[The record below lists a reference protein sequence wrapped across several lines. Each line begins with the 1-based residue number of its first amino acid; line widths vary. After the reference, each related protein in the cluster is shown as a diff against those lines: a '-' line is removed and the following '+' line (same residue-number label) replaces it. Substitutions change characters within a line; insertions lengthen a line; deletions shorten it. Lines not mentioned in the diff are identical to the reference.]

1 MRIIFFLLILFVSSC
16 ASYKQNIMFKSTEAE
31 AAEKAKKVA
40 SETEKNFQIA
50 KNDRLTMEIY
60 SNGGERLIDPNPEL
74 SKINQNTQTASEKEP
89 VYLVDING
97 VTKLPMVG
105 DVRLEGLSLKQAEE
119 VLQKEYSRFFKD
131 PYVQLSFVNKRVIVL
146 GAMGGQVI
154 PLENENIRVVEVLA
168 LAKGLD
174 NNSKAQN
181 MRLIRG
187 EKVYEIDFSTIEG
200 FKNGNMLIQSG
211 DIVYIE
217 PVRRPFSEGLRDYA
231 GIVSMLVAL
240 ATLITVLSSVN

>member
-1 MRIIFFLLILFVSSC
+1 VRIIFFLLILLVSSC

-31 AAEKAKKVA
+31 AAEKAKKDA

-50 KNDRLTMEIY
+50 KNDRLTIEIY

-74 SKINQNTQTASEKEP
+74 SNVNQTKQTASEEEP
-89 VYLVDING
+89 IYFVDVNG
-97 VTKLPMVG
+97 LTKLPMVG
-105 DVRLEGLSLKQAEE
+105 EVKLEGFTLKQAEE
-119 VLQKEYSRFFKD
+119 ILQKEYTTFFKD

-154 PLENENIRVVEVLA
+154 PLENENIRVAEVLA

-181 MRLIRG
+181 MRLIRD

-200 FKNGNMLIQSG
+200 FNNGNMLIQSG

-217 PVRRPFSEGLRDYA
+217 PVRRPFSEALRDYS
-231 GIVSMLVAL
+231 GIFTILISLT
-240 ATLITVLSSVN
+240 TLITLLVSLN